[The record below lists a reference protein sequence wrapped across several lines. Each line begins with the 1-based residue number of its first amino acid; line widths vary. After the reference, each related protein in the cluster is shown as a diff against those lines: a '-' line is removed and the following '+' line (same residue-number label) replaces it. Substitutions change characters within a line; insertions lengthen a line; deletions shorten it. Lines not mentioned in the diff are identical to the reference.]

1 MPFLSPEQDNF
12 FFGKDQIFTDL
23 QQNYFTGAYALP
35 IFQAT
40 AESCYEKS

>member
-23 QQNYFTGAYALP
+23 QQNYFTGAYVLP
-35 IFQAT
+35 IFQAK
-40 AESCYEKS
+40 AESCYEES

>member
-1 MPFLSPEQDNF
+1 MPFLSPEQDN